1 MQAHS
6 ASERSVG
13 YLFLM
18 RARVANH
25 YPTHPFRTVSEGV
38 FSEVRLSAD
47 AVVSVLLASAG
58 ACLLVHPPGCILDSA
73 CDLNN
78 RKGKSPQTM
87 IVVYG
92 VLVVCGACLAAVVG
106 LTVVQRLVPATIRK
120 EYNDVAGFIYAVLG
134 VIYAVLLAL
143 VVIAVWEDFGRAR
156 ETTEQE
162 ANALAEIFWLAH
174 QLPEPEGRELQEL
187 CRSYAEEVVNV
198 GWPLM
203 EQGRTPS
210 LERSQETSRAWVL
223 IDDIR
228 ATIQGYEPR
237 TAAEEQLYAEGLDQV
252 QRLADARRTRLVAA
266 EDSLP
271 TVLWVVLIV
280 GGIVVV
286 GFAYLFGMEN
296 TGAHALMVVSL
307 AGVIALVL
315 FTIAAMDHPFT
326 GAARVGPEAFEL
338 ILERF
343 ETSKL
348 SDL

>member
-1 MQAHS
+1 MS
-6 ASERSVG
+6 
-13 YLFLM
+13 
-18 RARVANH
+18 
-25 YPTHPFRTVSEGV
+25 
-38 FSEVRLSAD
+38 
-47 AVVSVLLASAG
+47 
-58 ACLLVHPPGCILDSA
+58 
-73 CDLNN
+73 
-78 RKGKSPQTM
+78 
-87 IVVYG
+87 VVYG
-92 VLVVCGACLAAVVG
+92 GLVVCGACLAAIVG
-106 LTVVQRLVPATIRK
+106 LMLVQRLVPATIRQ
-120 EYNDVAGFIYAVLG
+120 ENNDVAGFIYAVLG

-143 VVIAVWEDFGRAR
+143 VVIATWEEFGRAR
-156 ETTEQE
+156 VTVEAE

-228 ATIQGYEPR
+228 ATMQGYEPR
-237 TAAEEQLYAEGLDQV
+237 TAAGEQLYAEGLDQV
-252 QRLADARRTRLVAA
+252 QRLADSRRTRLVVA
-266 EDSLP
+266 EESLP

-296 TGAHALMVVSL
+296 TGAHALMVVAL

-315 FTIAAMDHPFT
+315 FTIAAMDHPFIG
-326 GAARVGPEAFEL
+326 GARIGPEAFEL
-338 ILERF
+338 VLNRF
-343 ETSKL
+343 ETSRL

>member
-1 MQAHS
+1 MS
-6 ASERSVG
+6 
-13 YLFLM
+13 
-18 RARVANH
+18 
-25 YPTHPFRTVSEGV
+25 
-38 FSEVRLSAD
+38 
-47 AVVSVLLASAG
+47 
-58 ACLLVHPPGCILDSA
+58 
-73 CDLNN
+73 
-78 RKGKSPQTM
+78 
-87 IVVYG
+87 VVYG

-106 LTVVQRLVPATIRK
+106 LMVVQRLVPATIRK
-120 EYNDVAGFIYAVLG
+120 EYNDVAGFVYAVLG

-143 VVIAVWEDFGRAR
+143 VVIATWEEFGRAR
-156 ETTEQE
+156 VTVEAE

-174 QLPEPEGRELQEL
+174 QLPEPEGRELQGL
-187 CRSYAEEVVNV
+187 CRAYAEEVVNV

-237 TAAEEQLYAEGLDQV
+237 TVAGQELYAEGLDQV

-266 EDSLP
+266 EEGLP
-271 TVLWVVLIV
+271 TVLWVVLIAA
-280 GGIVVV
+280 GIVVV

-296 TGAHALMVVSL
+296 TGAHALMVVAL

-315 FTIAAMDHPFT
+315 FTIAAMDHPFSG
-326 GAARVGPEAFEL
+326 GARIGPEAFEL
-338 ILERF
+338 VLNRF

-348 SDL
+348 SYL